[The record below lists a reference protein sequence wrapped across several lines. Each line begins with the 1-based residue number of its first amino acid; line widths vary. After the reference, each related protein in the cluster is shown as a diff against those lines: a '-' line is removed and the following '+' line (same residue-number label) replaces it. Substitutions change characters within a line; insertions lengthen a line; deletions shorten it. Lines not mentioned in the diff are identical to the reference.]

1 MTIVYT
7 QPHKNEP
14 AHEPRSLPQS
24 LLRGAACKCPACGE
38 GKLFRAYLK
47 VNDTCPA
54 CGEDLSQ
61 HRADDAPPYIT
72 IVVVGHILVGLLLDL
87 TMVWHVEPYVLLMTI
102 APLAVILPLIM
113 LPSIKGMVVGLQ
125 WALRMHGFADR
136 SDEDFGSYSEHYGE

>member
-7 QPHKNEP
+7 QPHRDEP
-14 AHEPRSLPQS
+14 KPEPRSLGQS
-24 LLRGAACKCPACGE
+24 LWRGARCKCPACGE

-72 IVVVGHILVGLLLDL
+72 IVLVGHILVGLLVDL

-102 APLAVILPLIM
+102 APLAVILPLVL

-125 WALRMHGFADR
+125 WALRMHGFSAGGE
-136 SDEDFGSYSEHYGE
+136 EDFGSYSEHYGE